1 MFSEVFKRFWKEKLA
16 WNVLRIQLRDF
27 KDQEERNIRKLQ
39 LLRDYIHTTFMKIV
53 QFSRPPQPPLSTY
66 VQNLSTP
73 WSWTSN
79 FKRTPSPQFQAKP
92 HYLLFHG
99 FILLCVQLSKNIT
112 KCLFHL
118 QLLTFVVLIW
128 QSTYFICTT
137 WKRTQT
143 IEKQPHRAC
152 ERTKSKQKRNQ
163 VTSDSNCSI

>member
-1 MFSEVFKRFWKEKLA
+1 MIYIRRSWKLS
-16 WNVLRIQLRDF
+16 NFQDLP
-27 KDQEERNIRKLQ
+27 
-39 LLRDYIHTTFMKIV
+39 TPPCPPTSKIY
-53 QFSRPPQPPLSTY
+53 PH
-66 VQNLSTP
+66 P
-73 WSWTSN
+73 WPWTSN

-152 ERTKSKQKRNQ
+152 KRTKSKQKRNQ